1 SSYDEME
8 SFQFNV
14 VHVWKRETFLSKS
27 SIVVCRFCVFF
38 AEALKPNTYMTSANA
53 LAYSSP
59 FLRLHCSMP
68 RPPNRSR
75 RKPRRT
81 SFSKPSSPSSSPL
94 STFSAFSDVS
104 DSKIQ
109 TVIDLDHLYYSTK
122 LNRFIAAGKD
132 AYTDLQT
139 LITFDDDRRLVVSCR
154 RSTLHFAG
162 SMVVLGCVVV
172 LGFRVFFG
180 LLKLVSRSRFGSG
193 RSAPVVRR
201 DRSLGGKEVVVG
213 AGTGTR
219 GNFVS
224 REKGFGGLSNPL
236 ESTKED
242 AIGGSQ
248 RALKN
253 WARVGKRLPKWWPK
267 LEKHH
272 DLMTDQQEYQR
283 EANRLVRAMT
293 DNRLSGKDIV
303 EHDIIQLR
311 QICRTSGVRVSF
323 DTSNTRDSFYRTS
336 VDYVLNVCGRAPSYS
351 SLIQID
357 GEDVRHFIAGLAE
370 DIGLENT
377 RAGRIVSA
385 AVAARTRSRFL
396 QAWALEMQ
404 GKHDEAMSE
413 LSKICL
419 ILRIFPPD
427 ESSPEMEMVARGLEK
442 NLKVEQREFLMSMLI
457 GFCDEESQ
465 RSAAEALGL
474 MPSAGGDLQ

>member
-1 SSYDEME
+1 
-8 SFQFNV
+8 
-14 VHVWKRETFLSKS
+14 
-27 SIVVCRFCVFF
+27 
-38 AEALKPNTYMTSANA
+38 MTSANA

-68 RPPNRSR
+68 RPPKRSR

-81 SFSKPSSPSSSPL
+81 SFSNPLKHSPSSSSPL

-104 DSKIQ
+104 DAKIQ
-109 TVIDLDHLYYSTK
+109 TVIDLDQLYYSTK

-132 AYTDLQT
+132 AYSDLQT

-162 SMVVLGCVVV
+162 SMAVLGFVVV
-172 LGFRVFFG
+172 LGFKAFLG
-180 LLKLVSRSRFGSG
+180 LLKLVSRNRFGSG
-193 RSAPVVRR
+193 RYAPVVRR

-213 AGTGTR
+213 TGTR
-219 GNFVS
+219 GDFVS
-224 REKGFGGLSNPL
+224 REKGFGDLSNPL
-236 ESTKED
+236 ESAKED
-242 AIGGSQ
+242 VIGGPQ
-248 RALKN
+248 RVLKN
-253 WARVGKRLPKWWPK
+253 WARVGNRLPKWWPK
-267 LEKHH
+267 LEQHQV
-272 DLMTDQQEYQR
+272 LMLDQQEYQR

-311 QICRTSGVRVSF
+311 QICKTSGVRVSF

-336 VDYVLNVCGRAPSYS
+336 VDYALNVCGRAPSYS
-351 SLIQID
+351 PLIQID

-370 DIGLENT
+370 NIGLENT
-377 RAGRIVSA
+377 RAARIVSA

-404 GKHDEAMSE
+404 GKRDEAMFE

-419 ILRIFPPD
+419 LLRIFPPD

-442 NLKVEQREFLMSMLI
+442 NLKLEQREFLMSMLI
-457 GFCDEESQ
+457 GFCDEESR
-465 RSAAEALGL
+465 RSAAEALGV
-474 MPSAGGDLQ
+474 MPSPTSGGDLQ